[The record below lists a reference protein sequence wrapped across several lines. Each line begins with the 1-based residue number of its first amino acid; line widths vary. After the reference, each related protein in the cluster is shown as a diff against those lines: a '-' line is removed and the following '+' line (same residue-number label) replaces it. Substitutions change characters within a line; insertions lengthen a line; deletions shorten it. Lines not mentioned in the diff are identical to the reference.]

1 MSSLNVRNLAAALL
15 LGSASVATSVAFIPS
30 TVEAAGVRPAIGKP
44 LQQAQA
50 LAAAGKY
57 PAALDAVSQA
67 EAVPN
72 KTPAETQI
80 ISQMRTYIESKS
92 GDPAVYEKQ
101 IASGQGN
108 ASVARSLVDAHY
120 RARQYA
126 KVIGDVDTLR
136 RFGALDG
143 TTESIV
149 AQAYYLQGDYKGAI
163 RFLKATGKTD
173 LDTIKLLYG
182 AAYKSGDTDTLQS
195 TLEQL
200 VLATGDPEYWRGSI
214 DLADHTHGL
223 TDPETL
229 DLLRLRLATGTMR
242 PGASGDDDYSL
253 LSQIAIQLKLPGE
266 AQAVMQKGID
276 AKVVNGNRADRLF
289 NMAKTQAAA
298 DSAGLAA
305 EAAKANAA
313 PNGDLLVQLGAQ
325 YNGYGR
331 YQDAVTAINAGIAK
345 GVTDKNNA
353 EMRLGQAYIGLG
365 QRDQA
370 AKAFNAVA
378 KTDDAAYRV
387 AHLWSIYARAGSKAA
402 PADTAAPA
410 GKHHKH

>member
-15 LGSASVATSVAFIPS
+15 LGSASVAASVAFIPS
-30 TVEAAGVRPAIGKP
+30 TAQAAGVRPAIGKP

-57 PAALDAVSQA
+57 QAALDAVTQA

-72 KTPAETQI
+72 KTAAESPQDHLV
-80 ISQMRTYIESKS
+80 QMRNYIESKS
-92 GDPAVYEKQ
+92 GRSRRRYEKM
-101 IASGQGN
+101 IANGQKAA
-108 ASVARSLVDAHY
+108 ASVARSLIGAHY

-126 KVIGDVDTLR
+126 KASLPTPMCCAVSAGWTARVKLSSR
-136 RFGALDG
+136 RPISSLA
-143 TTESIV
+143 I
-149 AQAYYLQGDYKGAI
+149 AQGQCGSASWKS
-163 RFLKATGKTD
+163 TGKTD

-266 AQAVMQKGID
+266 AQAVMQK
-276 AKVVNGNRADRLF
+276 AAWTPKVVSGERAQRLF

-298 DSAGLAA
+298 DTSGLAR
-305 EAAKANAA
+305 EAAAANAS
-313 PNGDLLVQLGAQ
+313 PKGDALIQLGTQ
-325 YNGYGR
+325 
-331 YQDAVTAINAGIAK
+331 
-345 GVTDKNNA
+345 
-353 EMRLGQAYIGLG
+353 
-365 QRDQA
+365 
-370 AKAFNAVA
+370 
-378 KTDDAAYRV
+378 
-387 AHLWSIYARAGSKAA
+387 S
-402 PADTAAPA
+402 
-410 GKHHKH
+410 